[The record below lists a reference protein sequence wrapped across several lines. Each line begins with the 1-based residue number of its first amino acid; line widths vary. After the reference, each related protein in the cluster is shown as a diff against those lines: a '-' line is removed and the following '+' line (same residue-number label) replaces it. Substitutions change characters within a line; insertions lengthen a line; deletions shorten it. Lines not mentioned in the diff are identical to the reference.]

1 MVVIHFMVVILTQ
14 SRSLM
19 QTTVTGQNSRPHE
32 ENVAKIVGTTSSD
45 GSSGLNLLPEV
56 RLNHH
61 QHHHL
66 SRQ

>member
-1 MVVIHFMVVILTQ
+1 
-14 SRSLM
+14 M

-61 QHHHL
+61 QYHHL